1 MSNLLVTPILF
12 NYTFLDD
19 LCAESANIL
28 ALDLNDRTR
37 YHQLKLS
44 IFTNFNRY
52 LIDSISFLPGEV
64 SESLFS
70 ELIPAMQAA
79 NEARTLD
86 ILRTRLDFFKEL
98 RIEFLNIIKTL
109 KK

>member
-12 NYTFLDD
+12 QYTFLDD

-28 ALDLNDRTR
+28 ALDLNDTIR
-37 YHQLKLS
+37 YQQFKLS

-52 LIDSISFLPGEV
+52 LVDSISFLS
-64 SESLFS
+64 SEAAENLFN
-70 ELIPAMQAA
+70 ELTPAMQTA
-79 NEARTLD
+79 NETKTLD
-86 ILRTRLDFFKEL
+86 ILRTNLDFFNDL
-98 RIEFLNIIKTL
+98 RGEFLNIIKTL